1 MNIQL
6 LDEAKLNNVIIVVR
20 RTQHLPNDIHLNG
33 KIYID
38 RICGDYMEKEYKDKA
53 GKVIA
58 IEPLNNDVCAIML
71 AIEDNGAGLENIGCE
86 ESAEELAAATSPKK
100 ILTNAIH
107 INKPDSI
114 YSNEQIIKS
123 VKGELGSEH
132 RNDTAATDY
141 FARLANRIEYYGLTD
156 NAFADAHPYWKSY
169 VAYIRHGDF
178 PNPGIDRN
186 TYEFATM
193 LNRAIETL
201 QDVKE

>member
-1 MNIQL
+1 MNIPL
-6 LDEAKLNNVIIVVR
+6 LDEAELKNVRIVVR
-20 RTQHLPNDIHLNG
+20 STDRLPNDIHCDG
-33 KIYID
+33 KIRID
-38 RICGDYMEKEYKDKA
+38 RICGEYLEKEYKGQV

-58 IEPLNNDVCAIML
+58 IEPLNDEFCAIML
-71 AIEDNGAGLENIGCE
+71 AIEESEAGLENIGYE
-86 ESAEELAAATSPKK
+86 ASAEELEAATKSKK
-100 ILTNAIH
+100 VWTKTIQID
-107 INKPDSI
+107 KPDRI
-114 YSNEQIIKS
+114 YTNEQIIKS

-156 NAFADAHPYWKSY
+156 NSFANAHPYWRSY

-186 TYEFATM
+186 THEFAVI
-193 LNRAIETL
+193 LNRAIEEL